1 MSQIHQRFE
10 HGLGL
15 PQARALAQAWVQK
28 AAPALGL
35 SVQHTQGDQEDMIRF
50 ERSGV
55 NGALRVSG
63 SVLEVDIQLGLMMKP
78 LKPMIEAEVQKGL
91 ARAIEKAAGQA

>member
-1 MSQIHQRFE
+1 
-10 HGLGL
+10 
-15 PQARALAQAWVQK
+15 
-28 AAPALGL
+28 
-35 SVQHTQGDQEDMIRF
+35 MIRF